1 MPWHPRKR
9 DPWYAIRTRKG
20 ARGIVYRVSLRRAGQ
35 TVAQL
40 FREREHG
47 SARAALKAARQWR
60 DRMAHELEPE
70 TKQAF
75 SERLMPTN
83 TSGQPGVYLK
93 RQIVCRNGNQYE
105 YLHWQAQS
113 PAGAKQWRSRSF
125 SIDRYGYDGAYE
137 LTVQARA
144 ELVATVE
151 GYVGITHI
159 PKRFRPRA

>member
-20 ARGIVYRVSLRRAGQ
+20 ARGIVYRVSLCRAGQ
-35 TVAQL
+35 TVWQL
-40 FREREHG
+40 FRERDHG
-47 SARAALKAARQWR
+47 SAREALKAARQWR
-60 DRMAHELEPE
+60 NQIARELEPE

-75 SERLMPTN
+75 SQRLLPTN

-93 RQIVCRNGNQYE
+93 RQLVRRNGSEYE

-113 PAGAKQWRSRSF
+113 PAGAKPWRSRTF
-125 SIDRYGYDGAYE
+125 SIDRYGYDAAYE
-137 LTVQARA
+137 LAVQARA

-159 PKRFRPRA
+159 PKRFRPPT

>member
-20 ARGIVYRVSLRRAGQ
+20 PRGIVYRVSLCRAGQ
-35 TVAQL
+35 TVWQL

-47 SARAALKAARQWR
+47 SARKALEAARQWR

-75 SERLMPTN
+75 SERLTPTN
-83 TSGQPGVYLK
+83 TSGQPGVYLR
-93 RQIVCRNGNQYE
+93 RQIVHRNGKEYE
-105 YLHWQAQS
+105 YVHWQAQS
-113 PAGAKQWRSRSF
+113 PAGAKPWRSRSF

-137 LTVQARA
+137 LAVQARA
-144 ELVATVE
+144 ELLATVE
-151 GYVGITHI
+151 GYVGLAPI
-159 PKRFRPRA
+159 PKRFRPSS